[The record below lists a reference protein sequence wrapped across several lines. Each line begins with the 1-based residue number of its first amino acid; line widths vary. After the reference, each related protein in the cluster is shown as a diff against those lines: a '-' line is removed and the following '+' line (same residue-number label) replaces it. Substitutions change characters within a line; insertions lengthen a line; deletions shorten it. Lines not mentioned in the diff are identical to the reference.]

1 MTEAVID
8 AYDAALF
15 DLDGVIYLGPEA
27 IPAAPATVEA
37 LLGRGIQVGF
47 VTNNA
52 ARSTEVVAEQLNGMG
67 IPVTRAD
74 VVSSA
79 EAIAQLVAEQLPAG
93 SPVLVAGAQA
103 LIDEVAGHGLR
114 PVSSADDGP
123 VAVIQGYD
131 PQMTWPRLDECCIA
145 IQRGARWYVS
155 NPDSTRPTDR
165 GLVPGAGAQMA
176 VVATSVTGEPVMAGK
191 PHRPLLDATVAR
203 LGCHRPIFVGDR
215 LDTDILGANRAGMDS
230 LLVLTGAHGG
240 HDLLDAEPQ
249 FRPTRIARDLSG
261 LLEPERRAVVE
272 GGRAVCGHAEAQEVD
287 GVVRIT
293 SAIGGDLDGQLD
305 ALAAVLALVW
315 EGAARGEHD
324 ELDRLDL
331 VH

>member
-8 AYDAALF
+8 RYDAALF
-15 DLDGVIYLGPEA
+15 DLDGVIYLGPEP
-27 IPAAPATVEA
+27 IPAAPATIEA
-37 LLGRGIQVGF
+37 LRGRGVQVGF

-52 ARSTEVVAEQLNGMG
+52 ARSTDVVAQQLNGMG

-79 EAIAQLVAEQLPAG
+79 EAIADLAAAQLPGG

-103 LIDEVAGHGLR
+103 LVDEVAGHGLR
-114 PVSSADDGP
+114 PVFSAEEGP

-203 LGCHRPIFVGDR
+203 LGCRRPVFVGDR
-215 LDTDILGANRAGMDS
+215 MDTDILGANRSGMDS
-230 LLVLTGAHGG
+230 MLVLTGAHGA
-240 HDLLDAEPQ
+240 HELLDAEPDL
-249 FRPTRIARDLSG
+249 RPTCIARDLSG
-261 LLEPERRAVVE
+261 LLEPQRRAVL
-272 GGRAVCGHAEAQEVD
+272 GDGLARCGSAIAGPVD
-287 GVVRIT
+287 GVARIT
-293 SAIGGDLDGQLD
+293 SAIGGTLDEQLD

-315 EGAARGEHD
+315 AGAARGAHE
-324 ELDRLDL
+324 ELDRLRL

>member
-8 AYDAALF
+8 RYDAALF
-15 DLDGVIYLGPEA
+15 DLDGVIYLGPEP
-27 IPAAPATVEA
+27 IPAAPATIDA
-37 LLGRGIQVGF
+37 LRQRGVQVGF

-52 ARSTEVVAEQLNGMG
+52 ARSTDVVAQQLNGMG

-79 EAIAQLVAEQLPAG
+79 EAIAELVASQLPAG

-103 LIDEVAGHGLR
+103 LIDEIAGHGLR
-114 PVSSADDGP
+114 PVSSADDDP
-123 VAVIQGYD
+123 VAVVQGYD

-165 GLVPGAGAQMA
+165 GLVPGAGAQMK

-203 LGCHRPIFVGDR
+203 LGCHRPVFVGDR

-230 LLVLTGAHGG
+230 MLVLTGAHGA
-240 HDLLDAEPQ
+240 HDLLDAGPEA
-249 FRPTRIARDLSG
+249 RPTRIARDLSG
-261 LLEPERRAVVE
+261 LLEPERRAVLDE
-272 GGRAVCGHAEAQEVD
+272 GRARCGRAVAESIE
-287 GVVRIT
+287 GVARIA
-293 SAIGGDLDGQLD
+293 SAVGETLDEQLD

-315 EGAARGEHD
+315 TGAVRGDHD

-331 VH
+331 VS